1 MLKNGSNKNP
11 NSVDLINAVKD
22 SFSRFIDFTGVS
34 TRPQFWYYILT
45 TAIASAVV
53 NLVFGK
59 NGQTAL
65 ILITLLPTI
74 AVSIRRMHDVGK
86 SGWFILIPIYNI
98 VLLASPTTVAATV
111 RKKPFLVRAG
121 QLVAVSPINGAFLYS
136 LLVGGSMFNES
147 TGGGALIWLV
157 FITVPIGLILMA
169 VGVTVEV
176 TKRSKS

>member
-1 MLKNGSNKNP
+1 MSNKKP
-11 NSVDLINAVKD
+11 NSADLINAVKD
-22 SFSRFIDFTGVS
+22 AFSRFIDFTGVS

-53 NLVFGK
+53 NLAFGK
-59 NGQTAL
+59 NGQNAL
-65 ILITLLPTI
+65 TLITLLPTI

-111 RKKPFLVRAG
+111 HKKPFLVRAG
-121 QLVAVSPINGAFLYS
+121 KLVAVSPIIGAFLYS
-136 LLVGGSMFNES
+136 LLAGESMFNES
-147 TGGGALIWLV
+147 TGGGALIWLL
-157 FITVPIGLILMA
+157 FTTVPIGLILMA
-169 VGVTVEV
+169 VGVTVEL